1 MAMTLSDD
9 QLDRYARHIILR
21 EVGGA
26 GQQKLLN
33 SKVLI
38 VGAGGLGSPLLLYL
52 AAAGVGTIGIID
64 DDEVD
69 LSNLQR
75 QIAHGTADIGMA
87 KVSSAAQ
94 SVARINPDINVIEH
108 RERLNVEDAEEIIAG
123 YDLVADGT
131 DNFET
136 RFLLNDAC
144 HFGKKTLV
152 SGAILQFDGQIGT
165 FKAHEEGNNPCY
177 RCLFPAPPP
186 PDVAQTC
193 GEAGVLGA
201 LAGVIGSMQA
211 VEVVKELLGIGEG
224 LSGSLL
230 LYDSLS
236 AEFRKIKVPRDP
248 NCPLCGE
255 NSTITDLS
263 VHSHKK

>member
-1 MAMTLSDD
+1 MALSDD

-21 EVGGA
+21 EIGGA
-26 GQQKLLN
+26 GQQKLLR

-64 DDEVD
+64 DDVVD

-75 QIAHGTADIGMA
+75 QIAHGTADIGVA
-87 KVSSAAQ
+87 KVRSAAE
-94 SVARINPDINVIEH
+94 AAAEINPDVKVIEYH
-108 RERLNVEDAEEIIAG
+108 ARLTAENIEEIIAD
-123 YDLVADGT
+123 YDHVTDGT
-131 DNFET
+131 DNFEI

-144 HFGKKTLV
+144 YFAKKPLV
-152 SGAILQFDGQIGT
+152 SGAILQFDGQITT
-165 FKAHEEGNNPCY
+165 FKPYEEGANPCY
-177 RCLFPAPPP
+177 RCLFPVPPP

-201 LAGVIGSMQA
+201 LAGVVGSIQA
-211 VEVVKELLGIGEG
+211 VEAVKELLGIGEG
-224 LSGSLL
+224 LSGRLL
-230 LYDSLS
+230 LYDALA

-248 NCPLCGE
+248 NCPLCG
-255 NSTITDLS
+255 NSPSITDF
-263 VHSHKK
+263 

>member
-1 MAMTLSDD
+1 MALSDD

-21 EVGGA
+21 EIGGA
-26 GQQKLLN
+26 GQQKLLR

-38 VGAGGLGSPLLLYL
+38 VGAGGLGSPMLLYL

-64 DDEVD
+64 DDVVD

-75 QIAHGTADIGMA
+75 QIAHGTADIGAA
-87 KVSSAAQ
+87 KVKSAAEA
-94 SVARINPDINVIEH
+94 ARAINPDVNVIEY
-108 RERLNVEDAEEIIAG
+108 RTRLITENIDEIIAD

-131 DNFET
+131 DNFEI

-144 HFGKKTLV
+144 YFARKPLV
-152 SGAILQFDGQIGT
+152 SGAILQFDGQITT
-165 FKAHEEGNNPCY
+165 FKPYEEGPNPCY

-201 LAGVIGSMQA
+201 LAGVVGTLQA

-224 LSGSLL
+224 LSGRLL
-230 LYDSLS
+230 LYDALA

-248 NCPLCGE
+248 NCPLCG
-255 NSTITDLS
+255 NSPSITDF
-263 VHSHKK
+263 